1 VSVSTSLP
9 DRAAERG
16 RTRRRGRLR
25 VALGVLLA
33 AGTLVGAGWLVLGSG
48 ALGVETVRVTGV
60 ERLDAGEVASRA
72 GITPGTP
79 LARLDTDAVVRRL
92 SALPAVRGV
101 SVHRRWPRTV
111 EIAVRERVPAAVQP
125 QGSGWALLDA
135 TGVEFAVERRRP
147 ADLPVVTTGSTAGRA
162 GLRAGLEVVRS
173 LPPVVRE
180 KVRSVHVASTEK
192 VTLRMTRGRSVV
204 WGSTERGERKADV
217 LAVLLSRKAKVAVYD
232 VSAPDTPTTTRR

>member
-1 VSVSTSLP
+1 MSVSTSLP

-16 RTRRRGRLR
+16 RTRRRGLLR
-25 VALGVLLA
+25 AAFAVVLA
-33 AGTLVGAGWLVLGSG
+33 AGVVVGAGWLLLGSG

-60 ERLDAGEVASRA
+60 ERLRAEDVAARA
-72 GITPGTP
+72 DIAPGTP
-79 LARLDTDAVVRRL
+79 LARLDTDAVERRL

-101 SVHRRWPRTV
+101 TVHRRWPRTV
-111 EIAVRERVPAAVQP
+111 EIAVRERVPAALQP

-147 ADLPVVTTGSTAGRA
+147 AGLPVVTTGSTAGRA

-173 LPPVVRE
+173 LPPTVRE
-180 KVRSVHVASTEK
+180 RVRSVHVASTEK

-204 WGSTERGERKADV
+204 WGSTERGERKAAV
-217 LAVLLSRKAKVAVYD
+217 LAVLLSSKARASVYD
-232 VSAPDTPTTTRR
+232 VSAPDTPTTRR